1 MVTPR
6 ENNKD
11 TATKVFNCSVCNQ
24 LIFFENVQ
32 CVGCGHVLGYLSD
45 VGVVSALE
53 QAGDGEW
60 RALAPEVGSR
70 RYTMCLNYSQEQVCN
85 WMLPTEDSATLCLA
99 CRLNQT
105 IPDLSHPENRLRW
118 QRLEAAKR
126 RLVYSLMALALPL
139 LDKQEDPERGLAFAF
154 LADPDRDFQESNAVM
169 TGHVQGL
176 ITINSAEADDAVRE
190 RRRLD
195 MNEHY
200 RTLLGHLRHESGHY
214 YWERLVRP
222 SDLIE
227 PFRGLFGDERAD
239 YDQALQAHHSN
250 GPPADWQMRFVS
262 AYASAHPWEDWAES
276 WAQYLHIVD
285 TLETARQFSLRVVT
299 PAGGA
304 SVATPGGVTGYRPP
318 SLEAMIASWLPLTY
332 AINSINRSM
341 GHPDM
346 YPFVLSPRALEKLRF
361 VHQIVSGAAHERGLA

>member
-1 MVTPR
+1 
-6 ENNKD
+6 
-11 TATKVFNCSVCNQ
+11 
-24 LIFFENVQ
+24 
-32 CVGCGHVLGYLSD
+32 
-45 VGVVSALE
+45 
-53 QAGDGEW
+53 
-60 RALAPEVGSR
+60 
-70 RYTMCLNYSQEQVCN
+70 MCLNYSQEQVCN
-85 WMLPTEDSATLCLA
+85 WMLPTEDSATFCLA

-118 QRLEAAKR
+118 QRLEVAKR
-126 RLVYSLMALALPL
+126 RLVYSLLALALPL
-139 LDKQEDPERGLAFAF
+139 LDKREDPERGLAFAF
-154 LADPDRDFQESNAVM
+154 LADPDRDFQENNAVM

-176 ITINSAEADDAVRE
+176 ITINIAEADDAVRE
-190 RRRLD
+190 CRRLD
-195 MNEHY
+195 MNERY

-239 YDQALQAHHSN
+239 YDQALQAHHRD

-262 AYASAHPWEDWAES
+262 AYASVHPWEDWAES
-276 WAQYLHIVD
+276 WAHYLHIVD

-346 YPFVLSPRALEKLRF
+346 YPFVLSPLALEKLRF
-361 VHQIVSGAAHERGLA
+361 VHQTVSSAAHEMGLA